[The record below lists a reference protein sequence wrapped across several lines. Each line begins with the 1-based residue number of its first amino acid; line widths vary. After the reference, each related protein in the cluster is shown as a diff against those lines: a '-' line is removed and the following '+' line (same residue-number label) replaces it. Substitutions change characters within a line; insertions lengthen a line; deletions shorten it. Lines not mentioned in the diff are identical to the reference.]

1 MYTRGS
7 GRCPKLFRA
16 SFWLF
21 ATLCSRGHA
30 TPWDRTPRPRM
41 RPRARSSDRGPCRGL
56 LVAPTRRARYR
67 EGGKTYIGCLKS
79 LRQLGIY
86 GMQPIDCMVR
96 KIASIQSI
104 DKNLHHTSWARRFRI
119 PMYVIRGLPRRRIMS
134 RTIRPVPKRGAADL
148 ARLPPTESPGRR
160 VCDLPESRLARGLL
174 LESRLARGLLLES
187 RLASLAK
194 REIDRFSLVKR
205 KTSRYSLVKRDSG
218 KASLAKCKSVKSLV
232 PARDNPTRP
241 VTSKSD
247 PHVQQEPSLLTT
259 TDMDERSY
267 RSTWTTSSA

>member
-1 MYTRGS
+1 MGPV
-7 GRCPKLFRA
+7 GA
-16 SFWLF
+16 SSW
-21 ATLCSRGHA
+21 
-30 TPWDRTPRPRM
+30 PRPVAHAIG
-41 RPRARSSDRGPCRGL
+41 RA
-56 LVAPTRRARYR
+56 
-67 EGGKTYIGCLKS
+67 GKTYIGCLKFS
-79 LRQLGIY
+79 RQLGIY

-104 DKNLHHTSWARRFRI
+104 DKNLHHASWARRFRI
-119 PMYVIRGLPRRRIMS
+119 PMYVIRGLPRGRIMP

-160 VCDLPESRLARGLL
+160 VCDL

-205 KTSRYSLVKRDSG
+205 KTSRYSLVKRDSS
-218 KASLAKCKSVKSLV
+218 KASLAKCKSVRSLV
-232 PARDNPTRP
+232 PARENPTRP